1 MVFDHGAK
9 ARTSRSSLETKDPFP
24 FDEDV
29 RRRFVGG
36 IAFDGGARS
45 DCFSLSLCLI
55 QFFLLLASK
64 RRRDNRWDRARRL
77 RLTARVS
84 PSSFSSV
91 PFSRRETIDEE
102 RRSMRNAPEEENAR
116 THTHTR
122 HNAKFSLL
130 KTRISFLFFLF
141 SHPFFLLLLL
151 SFFLSLWIL
160 RGGGKE
166 KGDKKNTRG
175 KEKSKKISL
184 FSKRHH
190 HHRPQSHRGQC
201 SSFRKGGC
209 FFWRRFAR

>member
-45 DCFSLSLCLI
+45 DCFSLSLPNY

-77 RLTARVS
+77 RLTARLS
-84 PSSFSSV
+84 LFFFFCSLFA
-91 PFSRRETIDEE
+91 SRDKSTKRDDRCETRQ
-102 RRSMRNAPEEENAR
+102 RRKTHA
-116 THTHTR
+116 HTHTR
-122 HNAKFSLL
+122 HNAKFSL

-151 SFFLSLWIL
+151 SFFCPL
-160 RGGGKE
+160 
-166 KGDKKNTRG
+166 DFTRR
-175 KEKSKKISL
+175 
-184 FSKRHH
+184 KR
-190 HHRPQSHRGQC
+190 
-201 SSFRKGGC
+201 K
-209 FFWRRFAR
+209 RR